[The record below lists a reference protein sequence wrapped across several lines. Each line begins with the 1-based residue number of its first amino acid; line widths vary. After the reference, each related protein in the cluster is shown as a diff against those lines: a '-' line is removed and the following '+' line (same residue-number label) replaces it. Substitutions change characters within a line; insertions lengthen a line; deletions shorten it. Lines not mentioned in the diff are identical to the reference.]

1 MTTSNSYT
9 IWVNDQLDL
18 LNYAKQLGDQDWQDN
33 ILHRLKEVDQASFDS
48 VQVNPQASLWNQ
60 YEAIIQEMVA
70 LYDQV
75 RSSRDSLKEHQ
86 IKERIWE
93 LKQQRV
99 QVAKLI
105 KSLNSH

>member
-1 MTTSNSYT
+1 MNTTISYT

-33 ILHRLKEVDQASFDS
+33 ILHRLREVDQASFDL

-75 RSSRDSLKEHQ
+75 RSSRDSLEENQ

-105 KSLNSH
+105 KSLNSP